1 MANRTNR
8 PPAYPISLRHRIS
21 TVLVSVLALIA
32 IAVLIGLAIIA
43 FQLFHTQTQIGALR
57 DRSLPRLVKLSQLS
71 QEASA
76 SIAIAPALS
85 TNPTRFEF
93 ETLLSRIEDKTTSQ
107 TNLLGELGGLIAD
120 ADALIAL
127 KRNSALL
134 SANQIALTTVVRQQ
148 INIRKRL
155 EKHYVTLRRF
165 ARIIESAPQEAPTSP
180 ATQHPTLRAIL
191 RLHAVLHDPVRARFS
206 RNRREVRS
214 EIDGLAK
221 LVALDDSQFAPAE
234 RFVSYWFDQGDR
246 IFEDK
251 AVELS
256 NAFKIKAFVEENSLI
271 ANRLLN
277 SANSEFAR
285 ANIRLTEQIGIV
297 AAVTRMNL
305 ITMALVTLAFAVGAI
320 FLWLMLQRRVFR
332 RLENLR
338 DALRM
343 FAGSR
348 QSELKDQVPDEIG
361 EISRAMG
368 DYMARISDQEDELQD
383 KTRDLKRLSTRL
395 AKYLSPQV
403 YESIFAGKQQVTVS
417 STRKKLTVFFSDIVG
432 FTEFSDQYESE
443 ELTQLLNTYLT
454 EMSRIALDFGATI
467 DKYIGDAIM
476 VFFGDPDTKGVKED
490 AFRCV
495 SMAITMRDRLDA
507 LNEEWRASGLSRPL
521 VCRMGIHTGYC
532 TVGNFGSDERMDY
545 TIIGGTVN
553 IASRLESVADTG
565 EIVISYET
573 FALVEDE
580 IDCEERGKIEVKGI
594 AYPVTTYSVQRLR
607 DASANINQEFHE
619 IQAGLRLEI
628 DRDSMSSEDKRAALI
643 ALRRAIQHVKP

>member
-1 MANRTNR
+1 
-8 PPAYPISLRHRIS
+8 
-21 TVLVSVLALIA
+21 
-32 IAVLIGLAIIA
+32 
-43 FQLFHTQTQIGALR
+43 
-57 DRSLPRLVKLSQLS
+57 
-71 QEASA
+71 
-76 SIAIAPALS
+76 
-85 TNPTRFEF
+85 
-93 ETLLSRIEDKTTSQ
+93 
-107 TNLLGELGGLIAD
+107 
-120 ADALIAL
+120 
-127 KRNSALL
+127 
-134 SANQIALTTVVRQQ
+134 
-148 INIRKRL
+148 
-155 EKHYVTLRRF
+155 
-165 ARIIESAPQEAPTSP
+165 
-180 ATQHPTLRAIL
+180 
-191 RLHAVLHDPVRARFS
+191 
-206 RNRREVRS
+206 
-214 EIDGLAK
+214 
-221 LVALDDSQFAPAE
+221 
-234 RFVSYWFDQGDR
+234 
-246 IFEDK
+246 
-251 AVELS
+251 
-256 NAFKIKAFVEENSLI
+256 
-271 ANRLLN
+271 
-277 SANSEFAR
+277 
-285 ANIRLTEQIGIV
+285 LTEQIGIV